1 MADGSSSFK
10 VIIVGAGVTGLTLA
24 HCLVKANIDYVLLDK
39 GVVAPSF
46 GTTITLQPHGCRI
59 LHQLGC
65 LDAVLATC
73 DVMGGAQCRDP
84 SGKTFA
90 SNDFFGVVR
99 KFAGYD
105 TRTLDRQVFLRT
117 LYEQLPDQ
125 SKVHER
131 ARVEEI
137 IEENSKTRVI
147 LADGSEFVGDV
158 VIGADGVHSK
168 VREIMWDKA
177 NAAHPGTIS
186 VEEKR
191 AMVTQY
197 NAIVMASSP
206 VPGLGSHDME
216 VTSNDKFSF
225 LLLCQPD
232 WISIIVHN
240 KLPEDQ
246 RCTWPTRRRY
256 TESDMEAL
264 VSKISE
270 YPVTETVV
278 FGELWKRRL
287 KAQMISLEEGV
298 LEHWFFGRI
307 VLAGDAVHKVT
318 PNSALGGNT
327 AMEDAVTLAN
337 TIHGLLATHANKK
350 PSDIELRDAMRD
362 KYQNARVDRAR
373 VIVKVGGDLTRQQAY
388 DGWKAYFVQRWL
400 TPIVGLDTL
409 AKNIAGL
416 SVTAPKLSYVEFEER
431 RGVLGWQDTMAAEKD
446 RELRAKGAGRE
457 ADERLKSRLSWGDW
471 NGGLEAVF
479 PQLLAVLVGLWS
491 AIWVFH
497 VVFSRQSIP
506 GFGREVWE
514 VVGRDNVT
522 FGISV

>member
-1 MADGSSSFK
+1 MTDGSTSFK

-99 KFAGYD
+99 KYAGYD
-105 TRTLDRQVFLRT
+105 TRSLDRQVFLRT
-117 LYEQLPDQ
+117 LYENLPDH
-125 SKVHER
+125 SKVHEK
-131 ARVEEI
+131 ARVNDI

-147 LADGSEFVGDV
+147 LADGREFVGDI

-177 NAAHPGTIS
+177 NAENPGMIT

-225 LLLCQPD
+225 LLLCQPE

-240 KLPEDQ
+240 KLPEEQ
-246 RCTWPTRRRY
+246 HCTWPTRRRY
-256 TESDMEAL
+256 TDSDMEAL

-298 LEHWFFGRI
+298 LENWFFGRI

-337 TIHGLLATHANKK
+337 TIHALLSTHSNKK
-350 PSDIELRDAMRD
+350 PSDVELRDAIRD

-373 VIVKVGGDLTRQQAY
+373 AIVKVGGDLTRQQAY

-416 SVTAPKLSYVEFEER
+416 CVTAPKLTYVVFDEK
-431 RGVLGWQDTMAAEKD
+431 RGILGWQDTLSAVKE
-446 RELRAKGAGRE
+446 REVRE
-457 ADERLKSRLSWGDW
+457 GDERLKSKPSWGDL
-471 NGGLEAVF
+471 NGGFESVF
-479 PQLLAVLVGLWS
+479 PQVLAILVALWLV
-491 AIWVFH
+491 IWIFH
-497 VVFSRQSIP
+497 IVFSRQSIP
-506 GFGREVWE
+506 GFGREMWQN
-514 VVGRDNVT
+514 VGKENGA
-522 FGISV
+522 FGFAA

>member
-1 MADGSSSFK
+1 MTDGSTSFK

-24 HCLVKANIDYVLLDK
+24 HCLVKANIDFVLLDK
-39 GVVAPSF
+39 GIVAPSF

-65 LDAVLATC
+65 LDAVMATC

-84 SGKTFA
+84 SGRTFA

-105 TRTLDRQVFLRT
+105 TRTLDRQVFLRK
-117 LYEQLPDQ
+117 LYERLPDH
-125 SKVHER
+125 SKVHEK
-131 ARVEEI
+131 ARVQEITEES
-137 IEENSKTRVI
+137 SKTRVI
-147 LADGSEFVGDV
+147 LADGREFVGDV
-158 VIGADGVHSK
+158 VVGADGVHSK

-177 NAAHPGTIS
+177 NAANPGMIT

-225 LLLCQPD
+225 LLLCQPE

-240 KLPEDQ
+240 KLPEEQ
-246 RCTWPTRRRY
+246 HCTWPTRRRY

-298 LEHWFFGRI
+298 LENWFFGRI

-337 TIHGLLATHANKK
+337 AIHALLGTHSNKN
-350 PSDIELRDAMRD
+350 PSDVELRDAMRD

-416 SVTAPKLSYVEFEER
+416 CVTAPKLTYVDFDEK
-431 RGVLGWQDTMAAEKD
+431 RGILGWQDTLSAVKE
-446 RELRAKGAGRE
+446 RE
-457 ADERLKSRLSWGDW
+457 AREDDERLNSGPSWGDL
-471 NGGLEAVF
+471 NGGFESVF
-479 PQLLAVLVGLWS
+479 PQVLAVLVALWLT
-491 AIWVFH
+491 ICVFH
-497 VVFSRQSIP
+497 IVFSRQSIP
-506 GFGREVWE
+506 GFGREIWQIDGME
-514 VVGRDNVT
+514 NGT
-522 FGISV
+522 FGLAA